1 MEIRDKL
8 LTYVMIFTQEL
19 YKKHMNFVLCHKGT
33 ENIYFT
39 PWFYRANEKLECL
52 AAILWHKFFAFMY
65 VVF

>member
-19 YKKHMNFVLCHKGT
+19 YKKHMNFVLCHKGA
-33 ENIYFT
+33 EYFT
-39 PWFYRANEKLECL
+39 PWFYNTKGKLECL